1 MSSTDSMSVIRDAV
15 ASAINRVRDQPNV
28 VMRPGTV
35 VRVSSNQQLAEI
47 RPDEILGV
55 DESFG
60 GDDVQITQALG
71 AQIISPVGIRAGD
84 RVMIL
89 FIVPHGAYVI
99 GKLAG
104 DYEPWRTVGSGNN
117 PPFAANWGHA
127 AGTVPQGFAGPAFV
141 SFRRIGR
148 WVEIRGQASRSADV
162 AGLLP
167 IFTLP
172 SDYRPSNDLT
182 IKQAATAPFA
192 LTVATLFVRR
202 SGVVEILTNTGTIGG
217 GGGYVSLDG
226 TLFST
231 DEVGQVI

>member
-1 MSSTDSMSVIRDAV
+1 MSSIDDMSIVRDAV
-15 ASAINRVRDQPNV
+15 ASAINRVRDQPNA

-35 VRVSSNQQLAEI
+35 LRVAINQQLAEV
-47 RPDEILGV
+47 RPDEIIGF
-55 DESFG
+55 DEGFG
-60 GDDVQITQALG
+60 GDDVLSKQALG
-71 AQIISPVGIRAGD
+71 AQIITPVGIRAGD

-89 FIVPHGAYVI
+89 FIKPHGAYVI

-104 DYEPWRTVGSGNN
+104 DYEPWRIVGSANN
-117 PPFAANWGHA
+117 PSFAANWGHA
-127 AGTVPQGFAGPAFV
+127 AGVVPQGFSGPAYV

-172 SDYRPSNDLT
+172 KDYRPSNDLT
-182 IKQAATAPFA
+182 IKQALTAPFA
-192 LTVATLFVRR
+192 LTVATLFIRR
-202 SGVVEILTNTGTIGG
+202 TGVVEILTNTGTIGG